1 LNIVLRYLC
10 IISRRQIAMA
20 FENTI
25 TEQDMD
31 VVSQQFVQG
40 LRRELG
46 DTEPDLSVDGLSE
59 SILSRILGLFSGG
72 KS

>member
-1 LNIVLRYLC
+1 
-10 IISRRQIAMA
+10 MA

-31 VVSQQFVQG
+31 ANSQQYVQG
-40 LRRELG
+40 LRGELG
-46 DTEPDLSVDGLSE
+46 DMEPDLSVDGLSE
-59 SILSRILGLFSGG
+59 SILSRIMGLFAAR

>member
-1 LNIVLRYLC
+1 
-10 IISRRQIAMA
+10 MA

-31 VVSQQFVQG
+31 ANSQQLVQG
-40 LRRELG
+40 LQRDFG
-46 DTEPDLSVDGLSE
+46 DIEPDLSVDGLSE
-59 SILSRILGLFSGG
+59 SILSRIFGLFGAG